1 METDGRSFQVRIG
14 HPEKTNGIPRL
25 PHEREESDD
34 SQQSDLRQDMVQAYA
49 DIMSG
54 QEDTDCREQ
63 RGLEPVVKSF
73 VASENAEVNRD
84 AGSCPQ
90 TRRD

>member
-1 METDGRSFQVRIG
+1 METDGRSFQVRIA

-25 PHEREESDD
+25 PHEHDESDD
-34 SQQSDLRQDMVQAYA
+34 SQQSGPRPDMLQAYT

-63 RGLEPVVKSF
+63 RSLEPVVKSLLKAEQDKINKDTGSHP
-73 VASENAEVNRD
+73 ASA
-84 AGSCPQ
+84 
-90 TRRD
+90 

>member
-1 METDGRSFQVRIG
+1 METDGRSFQVRIA

-25 PHEREESDD
+25 PHERDESDD
-34 SQQSDLRQDMVQAYA
+34 SQQSDLRQDMLQAYA

-63 RGLEPVVKSF
+63 RGLEPVVKSLLE
-73 VASENAEVNRD
+73 SKKD
-84 AGSCPQ
+84 GLSKDTGSCPK
-90 TRRD
+90 DA

>member
-1 METDGRSFQVRIG
+1 METDGRSFQIRIA

-25 PHEREESDD
+25 PHERDESDD
-34 SQQSDLRQDMVQAYA
+34 SQQSDRRQDMLQAYA

-63 RGLEPVVKSF
+63 RSLEPVVKSLLD
-73 VASENAEVNRD
+73 AEKNDLSKDTGSHPKD
-84 AGSCPQ
+84 A
-90 TRRD
+90 

>member
-1 METDGRSFQVRIG
+1 MQTDGGSFQVRIG

-25 PHEREESDD
+25 PHERDESDD
-34 SQQSDLRQDMVQAYA
+34 SQQSGPRSDMLQAYT

-63 RGLEPVVKSF
+63 RSLEPVVKSLLDNQKNDL
-73 VASENAEVNRD
+73 SKNRRLPSKD
-84 AGSCPQ
+84 V
-90 TRRD
+90 

>member
-14 HPEKTNGIPRL
+14 HPEKMNGIPRL
-25 PHEREESDD
+25 PHERDESDD
-34 SQQSDLRQDMVQAYA
+34 SQQSGPRSDILQAYA

-63 RGLEPVVKSF
+63 RSLEPVVKPLLE
-73 VASENAEVNRD
+73 SEKTDLNED
-84 AGSCPQ
+84 AGSRPAPG
-90 TRRD
+90 

>member
-1 METDGRSFQVRIG
+1 MQTDGGSFQVRIG

-25 PHEREESDD
+25 PHERDESDD
-34 SQQSDLRQDMVQAYA
+34 SQQSGPRSEMLQAYT

-63 RGLEPVVKSF
+63 RSLEPVVKSLLDNQKNDL
-73 VASENAEVNRD
+73 SKNRRLPSKD
-84 AGSCPQ
+84 V
-90 TRRD
+90 